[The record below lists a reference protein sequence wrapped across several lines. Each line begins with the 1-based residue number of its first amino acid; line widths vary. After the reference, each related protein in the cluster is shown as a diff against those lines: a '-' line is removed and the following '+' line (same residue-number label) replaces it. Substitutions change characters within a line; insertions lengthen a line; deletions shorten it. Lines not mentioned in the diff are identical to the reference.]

1 MPLSSGLPGTAVRFG
16 RPSTTAEAQREM
28 IERRLI
34 KLAEVQKR
42 TALCRSSI
50 YAKIAAGTFPKPVKS
65 GSSSTWVDT
74 EVQAW
79 IDALIDGRDKVAA

>member
-1 MPLSSGLPGTAVRFG
+1 MSPGR
-16 RPSTTAEAQREM
+16 RSTTDEAQRQ
-28 IERRLI
+28 ITERRLI

-50 YAKIAAGTFPKPVKS
+50 YAKVAAGTFPKPVKQ
-65 GSSSTWVDT
+65 GSSSVWVDT

-79 IDALIDGRDKVAA
+79 IDQLIARRDERSAA

>member
-1 MPLSSGLPGTAVRFG
+1 MT
-16 RPSTTAEAQREM
+16 
-28 IERRLI
+28 ERTLI

-50 YAKIAAGTFPKPVKS
+50 YAKVAAGTFPKPVKQ
-65 GSSSTWVDT
+65 GASSVWVDT

-79 IDALIDGRDKVAA
+79 IDALIDTRDQQHAA

>member
-1 MPLSSGLPGTAVRFG
+1 
-16 RPSTTAEAQREM
+16 M

-50 YAKIAAGTFPKPVKS
+50 YAKVAAGTFPKPVKS
-65 GSSSTWVDT
+65 GSSSAWVDT
-74 EVQAW
+74 EVQGW
-79 IDALIDGRDKVAA
+79 IDAMIDRRDNIAA